1 MHIVT
6 KILIVVAAVLSVLLA
21 ALTMAYSVNADTIL
35 TSYTNERAQREANES
50 SMHSQLTIADEQQA
64 KQTAKIADLNNA
76 KSRAIENLNSLEQ
89 ENASLEQARREAE
102 VSRDSIQNKIA
113 ELSET
118 AKTQAELIKAYR
130 KEVTDLRDRELTFRR
145 REIDL
150 LDRLNDLISQ
160 NEVLTQAGRAYQEQL
175 AEMTRERDAIASG
188 PGADAGDEAAYTV
201 SGPPI
206 RGRVVQVKR
215 DDATGKLLAQID
227 VGTNDRVRK
236 NMLLYAIR
244 GNDTFLANLKV
255 LQTDL
260 NWAIV
265 EINTLNRN
273 VEVKPN
279 DLVVSTLQ

>member
-35 TSYTNERAQREANES
+35 TSYKNERAQREANEAS
-50 SMHSQLTIADEQQA
+50 KNAQITIANEQQA
-64 KQTAKIADLNNA
+64 KSRAEIESLRND
-76 KSRAIENLNSLEQ
+76 KSRAKERLNSLEQ
-89 ENASLEQARREAE
+89 ENASLEQSRREAE

-113 ELSET
+113 ELAET
-118 AKTQAELIKAYR
+118 TRTQAELIKAYR
-130 KEVTDLRDRELTFRR
+130 DEVNRLRNQELTFRR

-150 LDRLNDLISQ
+150 IDRLNDMTSQ
-160 NEVLTQAGRAYQEQL
+160 NEVLTQTGRALQEQL
-175 AEMTRERDAIASG
+175 AEVTRERDAVASG
-188 PGADAGDEAAYTV
+188 PGDIGEDVAYTV

-206 RGRVVQVKR
+206 RGRIIQVKR
-215 DDATGKLLAQID
+215 DEATKKLLAQID
-227 VGTNDRVRK
+227 IGTNDRVRK
-236 NMLLYAIR
+236 NMLLYVIR
-244 GNDTFLANLKV
+244 GGDTFIANLKV
-255 LQTDL
+255 LETDL

-265 EINTLNRN
+265 EIDTLNRN